1 MGEVLFVAR
10 SPEGGVGE
18 LLAVLREAVERSG
31 RRSVEG
37 EASAD
42 AELVVSLGGDG
53 TFLRAATAAHGLGVP
68 VLGVNFGRVG
78 YLLDLSPA
86 DAPAALEAA
95 LGGEASWEERSVLE
109 VSVNGQRRVA
119 VNELVVEKELPGH
132 MVHIG
137 VTVDGAA
144 WIEYAADGVIVATAT
159 GTTGYNLSAGGP
171 VLPPSSS
178 QMVIN
183 PVAPHLQLPN
193 ALVVEADGIVELE
206 NRSRRAAAVVVDGQQ
221 VASLEMG
228 GLASVRVHERPL
240 RFHAPER
247 RSYVARLHDVLGE
260 ERRLA
265 D

>member
-10 SPEGGVGE
+10 SPEGDVGA
-18 LLAVLREAVERSG
+18 LHATLRAAVESSG
-31 RRSVEG
+31 RRAVDG
-37 EASAD
+37 AASGD
-42 AELVVSLGGDG
+42 VELVVSLGGDG
-53 TFLRAATAAHGLGVP
+53 TFLRAASTAHGLGVP

-78 YLLDLSPA
+78 YLLDLHPS

-95 LGGEASWEERSVLE
+95 LSGTASWEERTVLE
-109 VSVNGQRRVA
+109 ATVNGQRRVA
-119 VNELVVEKELPGH
+119 VNEVVVEKELPGH

-137 VTVDGAA
+137 VTVDGAR
-144 WIEYAADGVIVATAT
+144 WMSYAADGVIVASAT

-178 QMVIN
+178 QMVVN
-183 PVAPHLQLPN
+183 PVAPHLQLAN
-193 ALVVEADGIVELE
+193 ALVVEGDGKVELE

-228 GLASVRVHERPL
+228 GLVSVRVHEAPL
-240 RFHAPER
+240 RLHAPGE
-247 RSYVARLHDVLGE
+247 RSYVSRLRDVLDE
-260 ERRLA
+260 EQRIA

>member
-18 LLAVLREAVERSG
+18 LLAVLRGTVERSG
-31 RRSVEG
+31 RRCVEDEPSG
-37 EASAD
+37 D
-42 AELVVSLGGDG
+42 VELVVSLGGDG
-53 TFLRAATAAHGLGVP
+53 TFLRAAACAHGLGVP
-68 VLGVNFGRVG
+68 VLAVNFGRVG

-95 LGGEASWEERSVLE
+95 LAGEAAWEERSVLE
-109 VSVNGQRRVA
+109 VSVNGHRRVA
-119 VNELVVEKELPGH
+119 VNELSVEKELPGH

-137 VTVDGAA
+137 VTVDGAT
-144 WIEYAADGVIVATAT
+144 WIEYAADGVIVASAT
-159 GTTGYNLSAGGP
+159 GTTGYSLSAGGP

-183 PVAPHLQLPN
+183 PVAPHLQVGN
-193 ALVVEADGIVELE
+193 ALVVEADGLIELE

-221 VASLEMG
+221 VASLEKG
-228 GLASVRVHERPL
+228 GLASVRAHERPL
-240 RFHAPER
+240 RLHAADA
-247 RSYVARLHDVLGE
+247 RSYVSRLRDVLAE
-260 ERRLA
+260 EPRIA